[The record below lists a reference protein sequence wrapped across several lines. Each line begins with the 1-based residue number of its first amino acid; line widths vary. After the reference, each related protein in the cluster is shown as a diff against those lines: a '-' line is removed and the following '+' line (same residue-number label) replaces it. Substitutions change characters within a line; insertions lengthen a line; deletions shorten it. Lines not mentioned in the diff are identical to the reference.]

1 MVACGIASARESA
14 LGSRCL
20 ENARAGAKE
29 DPMRKLFFATAALV
43 AGVVAGSAAAQTPET
58 FDVTVKTTRGDFVIE
73 VHRAWSPHGADRF
86 FELAKARYY
95 DDSRFFRVVAGKW
108 VQFGIA
114 GDPATAKAWRNRTI
128 PDDALVEHNLPGY
141 IAFSNTGPGTRST
154 QVYINL
160 RDNSAQNDREPA
172 FAPFGKVVKG
182 MDVVESLYSGYGESS
197 GSGMRA
203 GHQDAMFDG
212 GDAYLDANFPK
223 LDRLISLQVT
233 RAGR

>member
-1 MVACGIASARESA
+1 MPKLLSLIAASALVTSA
-14 LGSRCL
+14 FAMS
-20 ENARAGAKE
+20 AFAGPA
-29 DPMRKLFFATAALV
+29 PP
-43 AGVVAGSAAAQTPET
+43 TPET
-58 FDVTVKTTRGDFVIE
+58 FDVTVATTKGDFVIE
-73 VHRAWSPHGADRF
+73 VHRAWSPNGADRF
-86 FELAKARYY
+86 WELATAHYY

-114 GDPATAKAWRNRTI
+114 GKPETAKAWRSRTI
-128 PDDALVEHNLPGY
+128 PDDPVVVHNTPGY
-141 IAFSNTGPGTRST
+141 IAFSNTGAGTRST

-160 RDNSAQNDREPA
+160 RDNSAQEVEPA

-182 MDVVESLYSGYGESS
+182 MDVVESLYSGYGEGS

-223 LDRLISLQVT
+223 LDKLISLKVT
-233 RAGR
+233 RVGD